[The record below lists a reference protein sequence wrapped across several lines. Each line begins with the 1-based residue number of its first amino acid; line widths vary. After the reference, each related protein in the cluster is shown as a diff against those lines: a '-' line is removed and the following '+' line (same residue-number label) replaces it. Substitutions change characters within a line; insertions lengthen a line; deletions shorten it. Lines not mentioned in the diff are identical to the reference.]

1 MNWKL
6 IEDKSWCSLEQQFE
20 WVREMNTVQQ
30 DIRYHAEGSV
40 AEHTRMVLEALQQS
54 SAYHSLST
62 LEKELIWTSALL
74 HDVEKRSTSVD
85 EGEGRVSAKGHAR
98 KGEYTVRTILYR
110 DCPAPFHIR
119 EQIASLVRYH
129 GLPVWL
135 MEKPDSVKKL
145 CEASL
150 RVDTSL
156 LKMLADADIR
166 GRICEDKN
174 ELLEALELF
183 EIFCRE
189 QDCWKKPREFAT
201 DYARFHYFHTE
212 DSYIDYVPH
221 EQFKCEVTMLSGLP
235 GMGKDYYIQSAGIDV
250 PVVSLDVIRRKHKLS
265 PTDKSAN
272 GWVVQ
277 TAKEE
282 ARTYLRKGQEFVW
295 NATNITRQM
304 RVVTRGEEVCY
315 LYYLESGIVRL
326 WFPDK
331 ENREISARFIQAKEF
346 INFFLSHEEH
356 HAHYNIKALEPCK
369 IWRLPKKDLH
379 QLYELSINFNK
390 LARIHLVRSINRKII
405 REEEFYT
412 LDAEA
417 RYKALL
423 ANEKWLLR
431 SIPLKDIASYIGI
444 TPQALSNIRKRI

>member
-1 MNWKL
+1 MVLTRTTVRVGVRN
-6 IEDKSWCSLEQQFE
+6 EYCSAGYSLSC
-20 WVREMNTVQQ
+20 
-30 DIRYHAEGSV
+30 EGSV

-221 EQFKCEVTMLSGLP
+221 EQFKCEVTDVVRTSG
-235 GMGKDYYIQSAGIDV
+235 
-250 PVVSLDVIRRKHKLS
+250 
-265 PTDKSAN
+265 N
-272 GWVVQ
+272 GEGLLYSICWH
-277 TAKEE
+277 
-282 ARTYLRKGQEFVW
+282 RCSGGEFGRHSSK
-295 NATNITRQM
+295 TQI
-304 RVVTRGEEVCY
+304 
-315 LYYLESGIVRL
+315 ESHG
-326 WFPDK
+326 
-331 ENREISARFIQAKEF
+331 
-346 INFFLSHEEH
+346 
-356 HAHYNIKALEPCK
+356 
-369 IWRLPKKDLH
+369 
-379 QLYELSINFNK
+379 
-390 LARIHLVRSINRKII
+390 
-405 REEEFYT
+405 
-412 LDAEA
+412 
-417 RYKALL
+417 
-423 ANEKWLLR
+423 
-431 SIPLKDIASYIGI
+431 
-444 TPQALSNIRKRI
+444 

>member
-1 MNWKL
+1 MQTSEKKCYELPESLAKNLGIQL
-6 IEDKSWCSLEQQFE
+6 ISVEEGYVKATMPVDERTSRPCEPVDILNGGASLALAETVAGYGSIPLCEPGQMPCGIQISANHVHMVPIGKHKTNSMVQTIATLIDE
-20 WVREMNTVQQ
+20 TLMVMGAHLHVRMTDE
-30 DIRYHAEGSV
+30 EK
-40 AEHTRMVLEALQQS
+40 
-54 SAYHSLST
+54 AYLDAHF
-62 LEKELIWTSALL
+62 ELI
-74 HDVEKRSTSVD
+74 HIK
-85 EGEGRVSAKGHAR
+85 
-98 KGEYTVRTILYR
+98 KGEHL
-110 DCPAPFHIR
+110 
-119 EQIASLVRYH
+119 
-129 GLPVWL
+129 
-135 MEKPDSVKKL
+135 
-145 CEASL
+145 
-150 RVDTSL
+150 
-156 LKMLADADIR
+156 
-166 GRICEDKN
+166 
-174 ELLEALELF
+174 
-183 EIFCRE
+183 
-189 QDCWKKPREFAT
+189 
-201 DYARFHYFHTE
+201 
-212 DSYIDYVPH
+212 
-221 EQFKCEVTMLSGLP
+221 
-235 GMGKDYYIQSAGIDV
+235 
-250 PVVSLDVIRRKHKLS
+250 
-265 PTDKSAN
+265 
-272 GWVVQ
+272 
-277 TAKEE
+277 
-282 ARTYLRKGQEFVW
+282 
-295 NATNITRQM
+295 
-304 RVVTRGEEVCY
+304 VTRGEEVCY

>member
-1 MNWKL
+1 MKL
-6 IEDKSWCSLEQQFE
+6 VRGVPLLLERHVH
-20 WVREMNTVQQ
+20 VRGYV
-30 DIRYHAEGSV
+30 SV
-40 AEHTRMVLEALQQS
+40 PLYKHKTNSMGQTIATLIDETLMVMGTHLHVRMTDEEK
-54 SAYHSLST
+54 AYLDAHF
-62 LEKELIWTSALL
+62 ELI
-74 HDVEKRSTSVD
+74 HIK
-85 EGEGRVSAKGHAR
+85 
-98 KGEYTVRTILYR
+98 KGEHL
-110 DCPAPFHIR
+110 
-119 EQIASLVRYH
+119 
-129 GLPVWL
+129 
-135 MEKPDSVKKL
+135 
-145 CEASL
+145 
-150 RVDTSL
+150 
-156 LKMLADADIR
+156 
-166 GRICEDKN
+166 
-174 ELLEALELF
+174 
-183 EIFCRE
+183 
-189 QDCWKKPREFAT
+189 
-201 DYARFHYFHTE
+201 
-212 DSYIDYVPH
+212 
-221 EQFKCEVTMLSGLP
+221 
-235 GMGKDYYIQSAGIDV
+235 
-250 PVVSLDVIRRKHKLS
+250 
-265 PTDKSAN
+265 
-272 GWVVQ
+272 
-277 TAKEE
+277 
-282 ARTYLRKGQEFVW
+282 
-295 NATNITRQM
+295 
-304 RVVTRGEEVCY
+304 VTRGEEVCY